1 MVGNATLWGL
11 SVLNRRDTMLILKC
25 ALLGF
30 AIGAI
35 VSYAGIP
42 FNTLE
47 WAAWCIGGNIFGQ
60 ILLGIK

>member
-1 MVGNATLWGL
+1 
-11 SVLNRRDTMLILKC
+11 MLILRC

-35 VSYAGIP
+35 LSYAGIP

-47 WAAWCIGGNIFGQ
+47 WGAWCIGGNIFGQ